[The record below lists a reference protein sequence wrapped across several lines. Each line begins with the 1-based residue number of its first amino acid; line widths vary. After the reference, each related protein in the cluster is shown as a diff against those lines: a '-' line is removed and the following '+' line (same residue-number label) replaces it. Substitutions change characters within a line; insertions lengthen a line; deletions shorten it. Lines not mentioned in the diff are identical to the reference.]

1 MHSVVDGRFA
11 IGRRIEAPL
20 YRLAG
25 VRPDEE
31 QGWRDY
37 ALGLLVFSVLGV
49 VAVFGLQLVQD
60 ALPLNPAGMKAVSAD
75 SAFNTAVSFVTNTN
89 WQGYAGEA
97 TMSHLTQMLALTVQN
112 FVSAASG
119 MAVAVALLRGF
130 ARHSSANI
138 GNVWVDLTRIT
149 LWVLLPLA
157 FASRLRSSAWA

>member
-1 MHSVVDGRFA
+1 MDFPAWALLGAFLFLLLLLAWPLAAWMHRVVDGRFA

-97 TMSHLTQMLALTVQN
+97 TTAAPA
-112 FVSAASG
+112 SATSGSTSRASRCG
-119 MAVAVALLRGF
+119 CFCRWP
-130 ARHSSANI
+130 S
-138 GNVWVDLTRIT
+138 
-149 LWVLLPLA
+149 P
-157 FASRLRSSAWA
+157 SRLRSSAWA